1 MTVRLSININDET
14 TRDLKEMAERNN
26 TTVTDIVRRA
36 VSVYYFVV
44 NETDKGKKLRIV
56 DDEYILVV
64 ELL

>member
-44 NETDKGKKLRIV
+44 NETDKEKELRIV